1 MLKSVCKIKKT
12 KMIEELVAFTST
24 HLAMVTF
31 LMPWKKLTTGEG
43 DDLEVHLWTLFDMF
57 NKKEWVYMDK
67 SVDPAVAKVD
77 DSLPTMVKVLLS
89 LAVVSLFLSIVAFV
103 LRSFYQTV
111 DANVH
116 SIVDFLSWGSVLG
129 LLIVSVISQSDFD
142 RSFDKHYRTA
152 PADVIDS
159 EKMFLS
165 LGVIAVHISVHTFGV
180 GKDIY
185 DRLKQ

>member
-1 MLKSVCKIKKT
+1 
-12 KMIEELVAFTST
+12 MIEELVTFTST

-57 NKKEWVYMDK
+57 NKKEWVYMDNG
-67 SVDPAVAKVD
+67 VAKVD
-77 DSLPTMVKVLLS
+77 ESLPGIVTALLS

-111 DANVH
+111 DSNVH

-129 LLIVSVISQSDFD
+129 LLIVSVLYQSDFD

-180 GKDIY
+180 GKDVW